1 MTAAATNHLDFIL
14 RLVDQVTAPAAN
26 VSRQLMDVA
35 EVGKTGF
42 MQMGSGVAGVIG
54 AIYALNQAMAPARD
68 QMAALGEVKSLG
80 VAQESLDELNR
91 KSLEFSARYGES
103 AQAFVRSAYDIQSAI
118 AGLTGEQLS
127 AFTNASNVLAKATK
141 ADAAT
146 VTNYV
151 GTMYGIFKGQA
162 DAMGKAEWVEN
173 LTGQTALAVQMFKT
187 TGQQMSDAFT
197 AVGANATSAGIGL
210 SEQVAIL
217 GTLQATMGG
226 SEAGTKYKAF
236 LSGVGAAQDKLGLSF
251 TDSQGRILPLLQIL
265 DKLKGKFG
273 ETLDVAESDALKKAF
288 GSDEA
293 VGLIKLLMN
302 DTDSLANSMDQL
314 GKVKGM
320 EQAELMAQ
328 AMVDP
333 WEQFASVVESIRIVF
348 GQTLLPVLNPL
359 ISRLVEGGATLQ
371 RWVLMFPNIS
381 RWLGYITLG
390 VLGLVAA
397 AGALTILGGLFTVL
411 SVLASPIALIV
422 FAVVALGAAAV
433 AAIIWWDDLKAAF
446 GDTAWFQALM
456 VTITPIVLI
465 FRVWWAV
472 MQVLWVGM
480 QQLWAMGVEFVTWL
494 VSFGE
499 AASGANTVWDGLM
512 WAFANLSPFALLGKA
527 LRGLI
532 ELLNKI
538 PGVEIDTSFAELPDV
553 PKVPEPQ
560 GANLPTPSTPAV
572 DNALAQAIQ
581 KAPLSLM
588 FAPPPAVEVPGETI
602 PRASLPELP
611 MPAMLAPRPAAEVPT
626 AATPRPPLA
635 PMPAMLAPVPVVVEQ
650 AAAMPQQAEHG
661 QQTRQAINDAIP
673 SLSPSRPSAV
683 PPGGLLTSIQNTNS
697 LNKGTHVEKV
707 EIHTSK
713 PMSPLELENMLEMS
727 AG

>member
-1 MTAAATNHLDFIL
+1 MTAAATSHLDFIL
-14 RLVDQVTAPAAN
+14 RLVDQVTAPAAK
-26 VSRQLMDVA
+26 VSKQLMDVA

-42 MQMGSGVAGVIG
+42 VQMGAGVAGVVG
-54 AIYALNQAMAPARD
+54 TAYALQEAMAPALD
-68 QMAALGEVKSLG
+68 QQRALGEVKSLG
-80 VAQESLDELNR
+80 VAEEALDELNR
-91 KSLEFSARYGES
+91 KSLEFSVAYGEN

-118 AGLTGEQLS
+118 AGLTGSQLS

-146 VTNYV
+146 VTSYV
-151 GTMYGIFKGQA
+151 GTMYGIFKNQA

-173 LTGQTALAVQMFKT
+173 LAGQTALAVQMFKT

-197 AVGANATSAGIGL
+197 AVGANATAAGIGL

-226 SEAGTKYKAF
+226 AEAGTKYKSF
-236 LSGVGAAQDKLGLSF
+236 LAGVGAAQDKLGLSF
-251 TDSQGRILPLLQIL
+251 TDSQGRMLPMLDIL

-273 ETLDVAESDALKKAF
+273 DTLTVAESDELKKAF

-293 VGLIKLLMN
+293 VGLIKLLMA
-302 DTDSLANSMDQL
+302 DTAGLAGNMEQL

-320 EQAELMAQ
+320 EQAEKMAQ

-333 WEQFASVVESIRIVF
+333 WERFGSAVESVRIAF
-348 GQTLLPVLNPL
+348 GQALLPVLNPL
-359 ISRLVEGGATLQ
+359 MERLAGGAATLQ
-371 RWVLMFPNIS
+371 RWVVMFPNIA

-397 AGALTILGGLFTVL
+397 AGALTVLGGLFTVL

-422 FAVVALGAAAV
+422 IGVVALGAAVV

-456 VTITPIVLI
+456 VIITPIVLI

-480 QQLWAMGVEFVTWL
+480 QQLWAMGVQFVTWL
-494 VSFGE
+494 ASFE
-499 AASGANTVWDGLM
+499 AAVTAGKAVWDALL
-512 WAFANLSPFALLGKA
+512 WAFANLSPFAILGNA
-527 LRGLI
+527 LKGLI

-538 PGVEIDTSFAELPDV
+538 PGVEIDTSFAEMPEV

-560 GANLPTPSTPAV
+560 GAT
-572 DNALAQAIQ
+572 
-581 KAPLSLM
+581 
-588 FAPPPAVEVPGETI
+588 
-602 PRASLPELP
+602 
-611 MPAMLAPRPAAEVPT
+611 VPT
-626 AATPRPPLA
+626 THTPLMMASVP
-635 PMPAMLAPVPVVVEQ
+635 PVVDQ
-650 AAAMPQQAEHG
+650 ATAIPMQTQVGLQA
-661 QQTRQAINDAIP
+661 RQAINDAMP
-673 SLSPSRPSAV
+673 TLSPSRATAV
-683 PPGGLLTSIQNTNS
+683 PPGGLLTSIQNSSGPSKT
-697 LNKGTHVEKV
+697 THVEKI
-707 EIHTSK
+707 EIHNSK
-713 PMSPLELENMLEMS
+713 PMTQLELENMMEMS

>member
-14 RLVDQVTAPAAN
+14 RLVDQVTAPAAR
-26 VSRQLMDVA
+26 VSQQLMDVA

-42 MQMGSGVAGVIG
+42 VQMGSGVAGVMG
-54 AIYALNQAMAPARD
+54 AVYGLQQAMAPARD

-80 VAQESLDELNR
+80 VAQDSLDELNR
-91 KSLEFSARYGES
+91 KSLEFAVRYGES

-151 GTMYGIFKGQA
+151 GTMYGIFKSQA

-236 LSGVGAAQDKLGLSF
+236 LSGVGTAQDKLGLSF
-251 TDSQGRILPLLQIL
+251 TDSQGRMLPMLDIL

-273 ETLDVAESDALKKAF
+273 DTLEVAESDELKKAF

-302 DTDSLANSMDQL
+302 DTDGLANSMDQL

-320 EQAELMAQ
+320 EQAEQMAK

-333 WEQFASVVESIRIVF
+333 WDQFASVIESIRIVF

-359 ISRLVEGGATLQ
+359 IARLVEGGATLQ

-422 FAVVALGAAAV
+422 LGVVALVVAV
-433 AAIIWWDDLKAAF
+433 GAAIIWWDELKAAF

-456 VTITPIVLI
+456 VIITPVVLL
-465 FRVWWAV
+465 FKVMVAV
-472 MQVLWVGM
+472 VQLLWVGM
-480 QQLWAMGVEFVTWL
+480 QQLWAAGVEFVTWL
-494 VSFGE
+494 ASFE
-499 AASGANTVWDGLM
+499 VAANGAKAVWDGIL
-512 WAFANLSPFALLGKA
+512 WAFANLSPFALLGNA

-538 PGVEIDTSFAELPDV
+538 PGVEIDTSFADLPSV
-553 PKVPEPQ
+553 PGGAEAMSAANQASAGVLADTSIADLPNVPG
-560 GANLPTPSTPAV
+560 GAEAMSAA
-572 DNALAQAIQ
+572 DQASAAQ
-581 KAPLSLM
+581 KA
-588 FAPPPAVEVPGETI
+588 
-602 PRASLPELP
+602 
-611 MPAMLAPRPAAEVPT
+611 
-626 AATPRPPLA
+626 
-635 PMPAMLAPVPVVVEQ
+635 
-650 AAAMPQQAEHG
+650 
-661 QQTRQAINDAIP
+661 QQTINAAIP
-673 SLSPSRPSAV
+673 SLSPTGASAV
-683 PPGGLLTSIQNTNS
+683 PPGGLLTSIQNTS
-697 LNKGTHVEKV
+697 SQNKGTHIEKM

-713 PMSPLELENMLEMS
+713 QMTQLELENMIEMS